1 MSLRST
7 APTALLPSFSATL
20 DAQIPALPASVRP
33 ARDRHGWAAR
43 EVERLL
49 VELMTE
55 VAAVEAVIRERGEAS
70 PRLAARIPASFVQF
84 SAALNERIGDHAD
97 IPAQLRERL
106 GARVHEALRPY
117 VLMTETVERM
127 YTKPCGYAGDYLS
140 IDAVYDEVCGGEA
153 PLGPIFDR
161 CVLDLPAAK
170 AVRNRRAL
178 LRAKIEATLA
188 AHPERPVEITTL
200 ACGPAR
206 EVFDVFETLEDPSRL
221 FVNLVD
227 IDADALAQVREQAAR
242 RGLSGQIRLI
252 EANLIRVA
260 LGRDSLGLADQDL
273 VYSIGLI
280 DYFRDRIVVALMSA
294 VHALLRPGGELI
306 LGNFDVH
313 NPDKA
318 VMDYVLDWRLVH
330 RSGADMDRLFAAS
343 AFGRG
348 SSAIDFE
355 AEGVN
360 LFASCERQASRG

>member
-1 MSLRST
+1 MTMRST
-7 APTALLPSFSATL
+7 PTVAAPTLSSTTR
-20 DAQIPALPASVRP
+20 PAL
-33 ARDRHGWAAR
+33 DRFLWVQR
-43 EVERLL
+43 EVERSL

-55 VAAVEAVIRERGEAS
+55 VGAVEAVIRERGQAS
-70 PRLAARIPASFVQF
+70 PSLAARIPASFVQF
-84 SAALNERIGDHAD
+84 SAALNELIGDHAG
-97 IPAQLRERL
+97 IPAQLREQL
-106 GARVHEALRPY
+106 GARVHDALRPY

-140 IDAVYDEVCGGEA
+140 IDAVYNEVCGGEA

-188 AHPERPVEITTL
+188 KHPDRPVEITTL

-206 EVFDVFETLEDPSRL
+206 EVFDVFETLDDPSRL
-221 FVNLVD
+221 IVNLVD
-227 IDADALAQVREQAAR
+227 IDTNALAQVREEAAR

-260 LGRDSLGLADQDL
+260 LGRDTLDLSGQDL

-280 DYFRDRIVVALMSA
+280 DYFRDRVVVALMSK
-294 VHALLRPGGELI
+294 VHELLRPGGELI
-306 LGNFDVH
+306 LGNFDSH

-330 RSGADMDRLFAAS
+330 RSADDMDRLFTAS

-348 SSAIDFE
+348 TTAIDFE
-355 AEGVN
+355 EEGVN
-360 LFASCERQASRG
+360 LFATCERVAARG

>member
-1 MSLRST
+1 MTLRST
-7 APTALLPSFSATL
+7 APTSFVPHVSTAE
-20 DAQIPALPASVRP
+20 ASSRACSTPDQHERVE
-33 ARDRHGWAAR
+33 R
-43 EVERLL
+43 EVERML

-55 VAAVEAVIRERGEAS
+55 VGAVEAVVRERGEAS
-70 PRLAARIPASFVQF
+70 PSLAARIPASFVQF
-84 SAALNERIGDHAD
+84 SAALNELIGDHAD

-106 GARVHEALRPY
+106 GARVHDSLQPY

-140 IDAVYDEVCGGEA
+140 IDAVYNEVCGGEA

-170 AVRNRRAL
+170 AVRNRRDL

-188 AHPERPVEITTL
+188 AHPDRPVEITTL

-206 EVFDVFETLEDPSRL
+206 EVFDVFETLEDPTRL

-227 IDADALAQVREQAAR
+227 IDANALAQVREEAAQ
-242 RGLSGQIRLI
+242 RGLSAQIRLI

-260 LGRDSLGLADQDL
+260 LGRDSLPLAEQDL

-280 DYFRDRIVVALMSA
+280 DYFRDRVVVALMSA
-294 VHALLRPGGELI
+294 VYELLRPGGQLI

-318 VMDYVLDWRLVH
+318 VMDHVLDWRLIH
-330 RSGADMDRLFAAS
+330 RSEADMDRLFTAS

-348 SSAIDFE
+348 ASAIDFE

-360 LFASCERQASRG
+360 LFATCERSSGPLQAAK